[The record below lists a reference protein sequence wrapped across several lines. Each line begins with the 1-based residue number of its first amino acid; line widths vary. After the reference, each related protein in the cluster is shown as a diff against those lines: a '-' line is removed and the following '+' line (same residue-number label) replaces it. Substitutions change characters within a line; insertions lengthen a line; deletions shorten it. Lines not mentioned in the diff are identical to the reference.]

1 MKRITL
7 YEFKR
12 LPEQEQYYLTS
23 NKGTFIEHYFTEKAT
38 FSLYA
43 IDQFFVETEYSN
55 DRNKLISIKAFK
67 TGSELFKY
75 SPFKKR
81 EL

>member
-12 LPEQEQYYLTS
+12 LPEQEQFNLTFHI
-23 NKGTFIEHYFTEKAT
+23 GIFLEHYFTEHST

-43 IDQFFVETEYSN
+43 IDRFFAETEYNSDKN
-55 DRNKLISIKAFK
+55 ELVGIKAFK
-67 TGSELFKY
+67 TGTELFKY
-75 SPFKKR
+75 SSFK
-81 EL
+81 ETGL